1 MMLFN
6 EQKKTL
12 FSLFCFAFKTLLI
25 QLLFNVSLRPSA
37 LTNTSNASTTPVNKE
52 CITFVG

>member
-12 FSLFCFAFKTLLI
+12 FSLFGYAFKTFLLL
-25 QLLFNVSLRPSA
+25 LLFSAHLRPSA
-37 LTNTSNASTTPVNKE
+37 LTNTSNANVTPVNKD

>member
-12 FSLFCFAFKTLLI
+12 FSLFGFAFKTFLLL
-25 QLLFNVSLRPSA
+25 LLFSAHLRPSA
-37 LTNTSNASTTPVNKE
+37 LTNTSNANVTPVNKD